1 MEISNLRWW
10 CHLKV
15 NACSMTSRLRQQK
28 RISLWFFL
36 FPQRVQLMLS
46 ASGQRS
52 KLQQEGGGLTL
63 SCGQR
68 WFSFSKCVKVRKR
81 WQNSCLTAVLKP
93 RGRDWRRGGG
103 PGLRGGGG
111 GRRGLW
117 RVQLLVQKYVRQ
129 LLELSV
135 TGVILPAVGSL
146 PIMQNQTRRRNW
158 VLCPRVTSA
167 NTVWQLIL
175 EQN

>member
-93 RGRDWRRGGG
+93 RGRDWRRGGAWAQRWG
-103 PGLRGGGG
+103 RGGAGACGEFSFWCKNMCGNCWSRQSQAWSCQQSAASPLCKIKQDGG
-111 GRRGLW
+111 IEF
-117 RVQLLVQKYVRQ
+117 YVP
-129 LLELSV
+129 E
-135 TGVILPAVGSL
+135 
-146 PIMQNQTRRRNW
+146 
-158 VLCPRVTSA
+158 
-167 NTVWQLIL
+167 
-175 EQN
+175 